1 MEDIVP
7 LILITIAYLAFFAA
21 IILGWYFYIKARN
34 KERMS
39 LIEKGKDV
47 SEIYSKREIKFQVP
61 WLKIGV
67 ILTGFSLGWLAAF
80 IVSEVLTS
88 AKIIRTYSDAPL
100 IMGIIFLFTA
110 ISILVAYFVDKP
122 KTKQ

>member
-7 LILITIAYLAFFAA
+7 LILITIAYLAFFAT
-21 IILGWYFYIKARN
+21 IFLGWYFYIKARN

-61 WLKIGV
+61 WLKIGI

-80 IVSEVLTS
+80 IISEVLTS

-110 ISILVAYFVDKP
+110 ISILVAYFADKP
-122 KTKQ
+122 KTK